1 MQVQWEDVFSASNT
15 PTGWERRHCTATNAR
30 SHLYLPW
37 RRRQNTEVS
46 EDASLCTFIW
56 CLLKSSSEF
65 FLNPSWYRFQPCG
78 STIKWTFWTCAV
90 AGLLFQPWKFCHRSA
105 CVRTAGPLL
114 LKDACCMCIFIPK
127 TPSAHELV
135 KGLSRR
141 QEHGGGGDV
150 AAQQPH
156 PRRLWQSWIW
166 IMLQYNMNLRDL
178 CFHPAAQMS
187 PR

>member
-1 MQVQWEDVFSASNT
+1 MRKT
-15 PTGWERRHCTATNAR
+15 P
-30 SHLYLPW
+30 LYCNKCQGSPVHLPW
-37 RRRQNTEVS
+37 RHRQNTEVS

-56 CLLKSSSEF
+56 FLLKSSSEL
-65 FLNPSWYRFQPCG
+65 FLNPVWYRFQPCG
-78 STIKWTFWTCAV
+78 STIKWTFWTFAV
-90 AGLLFQPWKFCHRSA
+90 AGLLVHPWKFCRRSA

-114 LKDACCMCIFIPK
+114 FKDACCMCIFIPK
-127 TPSAHELV
+127 KTLRPWISEGTQPTPGAW
-135 KGLSRR
+135 
-141 QEHGGGGDV
+141 GGGDV
-150 AAQQPH
+150 AAQQPHVHAHPHPH